1 MFFHIFIR
9 VIYML
14 IPEGVSLATMQ
25 PMNGSSPRMAAI
37 NNQADSNNYQNNLI
51 NAIGGRGRKS
61 CSCSRRGR
69 KSCSCSRR
77 GRKSCSCSR
86 RGRKTCSCSRRRRRK
101 TYKGGFP
108 YPQNKPLY
116 SECGGAGQTTVD
128 VTNKLAVTQSQNSA
142 NGVFDKNALQGGRSR
157 RRRTKSRGGGRNSRR
172 R

>member
-51 NAIGGRGRKS
+51 NAIGG
-61 CSCSRRGR
+61 
-69 KSCSCSRR
+69 R